1 MPNKYSYVD
10 LLCSVNEN
18 CLAILFLVWQCFEIG
33 SHGFNS
39 WFPCLYLPSAETAG
53 PCHHIHPAGSPEI
66 QIPADNYCYSQ
77 CGISL
82 WHAASHT
89 LCLCSSA
96 LGTPVPVWP
105 WICSVFRILVSLD
118 PRHPKFLPQ
127 ATPLPSLGHRF
138 TEVLMNIISWAG
150 PVPGEVHVSDSRPSW
165 HRLAIPATQETA
177 AGKLG
182 FQSEFK
188 SCLSNIVRLKRANGK
203 VQRNIAQ
210 WWSVCL
216 THGRP

>member
-1 MPNKYSYVD
+1 MALIPDSPASTSPVPRVQVHATIST
-10 LLCSVNEN
+10 LLAH
-18 CLAILFLVWQCFEIG
+18 LKFRFLLITTAV
-33 SHGFNS
+33 HNVGFLHFS
-39 WFPCLYLPSAETAG
+39 M
-53 PCHHIHPAGSPEI
+53 
-66 QIPADNYCYSQ
+66 
-77 CGISL
+77 SL

-150 PVPGEVHVSDSRPSW
+150 PVPGEVHVSDSRASW